1 MYLSDVLRQYAK
13 RRFPLAKSDEED
25 PPKQRANRG
34 TVREFLAEKIAS
46 CEVLVFDVYRL
57 DLIPNFERYRLV
69 AHLQDK
75 DINKCYAGLGFA
87 FGVDYCLD
95 QEGLHAVLDRY
106 AAPRSIRPVIP
117 LGYTVPAVVG
127 PPQSPAISVHNEAPA
142 EDDDEIDE
150 DRVSREKALFK
161 AQCLVKIQRARL
173 DAKHRYLSGP
183 GRGSLVER
191 QKKIENLRVATSV
204 NAKSYKYQSQYFYLE
219 GKFNVDGNPAVW
231 LDTER
236 DVQAVE
242 DKKLQQKIETQQRN
256 ENWQRDLER
265 MYESGPH
272 NGKSHKDLCEAL
284 AKDIKEKQP
293 PSKMGEKEISSGLIR
308 RVTRDPGERKPGGR
322 RLKRL

>member
-1 MYLSDVLRQYAK
+1 M
-13 RRFPLAKSDEED
+13 
-25 PPKQRANRG
+25 
-34 TVREFLAEKIAS
+34 REFLAEKIAS

-57 DLIPNFERYRLV
+57 DLIPNFERHRLI

-106 AAPRSIRPVIP
+106 AAPRLVRPVIP

-219 GKFNVDGNPAVW
+219 GKFNVNGDPAVW
-231 LDTER
+231 LDAER
-236 DVQAVE
+236 DGQVTE
-242 DKKLQQKIETQQRN
+242 DKNLLRKIKTQQRN
-256 ENWQRDLER
+256 EGWQSELKR

-272 NGKSHKDLCEAL
+272 KGKSHKDLCEAL
-284 AKDIKEKQP
+284 AKDLKEKRR
-293 PSKMGEKEISSGLIR
+293 PSDLRKKETSSERIR
-308 RVTRDPGERKPGGR
+308 RVTLDPGEREPGGR